1 MVAVFLDFGRIC
13 RRRDK
18 RKEEE
23 REGNIVEG
31 EFLGEN
37 VASGGRLE
45 SWEAIIVRTTCPIV
59 ERISYE
65 GERREA
71 RKEDRYE
78 CRLLVR
84 LKV

>member
-31 EFLGEN
+31 EFLGES

-45 SWEAIIVRTTCPIV
+45 SWEAIIVRTTCPMV
-59 ERISYE
+59 ERIARMKE
-65 GERREA
+65 RGGKQERRI
-71 RKEDRYE
+71 DTSVV
-78 CRLLVR
+78 CWSV
-84 LKV
+84 

>member
-1 MVAVFLDFGRIC
+1 MAEF
-13 RRRDK
+13 
-18 RKEEE
+18 
-23 REGNIVEG
+23 VEG
-31 EFLGEN
+31 GIKEKRGKYSGEFFGES